1 MTSSELICRRKL
13 PVTKYII
20 SCTIEWADVSYIC
33 EIQGICLQCKIPKN
47 VVYCRIDSS
56 GARSGEVRCTLAL
69 VTRMHTHRD

>member
-47 VVYCRIDSS
+47 VVYVELIQVVP
-56 GARSGEVRCTLAL
+56 GPVRSDVLWPW
-69 VTRMHTHRD
+69 